1 MSSKRYSVLILIVS
15 QIGVLGVWFSSAAVL
30 GEMQAEAG
38 LSASD
43 LAWLSTAT
51 QIGFGIGALIYAALG
66 LADRYDP
73 RAVFFLS
80 ACASAGANALLIWMP
95 VGGTEAVL
103 LRGLTGAFLAGVY
116 PVGMKIAVGWG
127 KEDRAMLVGALVG
140 ALTIGSASPH
150 LIALIGGSDWRATIM
165 VTTAIAVAGAFAM
178 LTIGLG
184 PYHAKAPRLDVTAIK
199 LAWTDKRIRLAIL
212 GYLCHMWELYA
223 LWAWVGVMA
232 AGSFAAAGVVEVGD
246 LAKLTAFLA
255 IALGGIICLPAGIWA
270 DRTGK
275 ARVAALVLAS
285 SGTFGLIAAFGYGG
299 PVWFMVPML
308 IVWGVLVIPDSALFS
323 ALVADAAPPERAGSI
338 MTLQNA
344 IGFLLT
350 AGTVQAAPVAADAWG
365 WPVVMAAIAIGP
377 FAGIWCMVALQRM
390 GTR

>member
-1 MSSKRYSVLILIVS
+1 
-15 QIGVLGVWFSSAAVL
+15 
-30 GEMQAEAG
+30 
-38 LSASD
+38 
-43 LAWLSTAT
+43 
-51 QIGFGIGALIYAALG
+51 
-66 LADRYDP
+66 
-73 RAVFFLS
+73 
-80 ACASAGANALLIWMP
+80 
-95 VGGTEAVL
+95 
-103 LRGLTGAFLAGVY
+103 
-116 PVGMKIAVGWG
+116 
-127 KEDRAMLVGALVG
+127 MLVGALVG

-365 WPVVMAAIAIGP
+365 WPVVMAVIAIGP